1 MALREECTMKA
12 EIVFPVVN
20 QVECAPVKK
29 VGWGGKGAFGDCTLF
44 FYLAVELL
52 VMQRVPAAVLHALL
66 LLLGN
71 V

>member
-1 MALREECTMKA
+1 MKA
-12 EIVFPVVN
+12 EIFFPVIN

-29 VGWGGKGAFGDCTLF
+29 VGWGGKGGAFGDCTLF

-52 VMQRVPAAVLHALL
+52 VMQKVPTAVLHPLL

>member
-1 MALREECTMKA
+1 MKA
-12 EIVFPVVN
+12 EIFFPVIN

-29 VGWGGKGAFGDCTLF
+29 VGWGGKGGGAFGDCTLF

-52 VMQRVPAAVLHALL
+52 VMQKVPTAVLHPLL